1 MIELDARQRKLVAD
15 KLFDAA
21 NVAAGAMVFGQF
33 VTDGPFSTAVAIV
46 GLAIWITFVI
56 ASVALEGR
64 SRG

>member
-1 MIELDARQRKLVAD
+1 MIELNAKQRAPVAD

-33 VTDGPFSTAVAIV
+33 LSDDPFSTTVAIL
-46 GLAIWITFVI
+46 GLGIWITFVV

-64 SRG
+64 RRS